1 MIPTTG
7 SVYFDGVDIST
18 INLEA
23 LRNNITII
31 PQQPELMS
39 GTLRQNLDPFEEHD
53 DATLNACLRSA
64 GLFNLQSED
73 DEDKIGLD
81 TTVSSGGTN
90 FSLGQRQ
97 IIALARAMA
106 RRSKVYLLDEATASV
121 DYKTD
126 TAIQEV
132 IATEFEDMTLI
143 IVAHRLQ
150 TIMTADKIL
159 VLDAGKVVEFDTP
172 RALLAK
178 DGTFKALVDGSGD
191 KDLLYE
197 MASRKGKEVSK

>member
-7 SVYFDGVDIST
+7 KVFFDGIDIAS
-18 INLEA
+18 INLDV

-31 PQQPELMS
+31 PQQPELIS
-39 GTLRQNLDPFEEHD
+39 GTLRQNLDPFGEHD

-64 GLFNLQSED
+64 GLFDLQTED

-81 TTVSSGGTN
+81 SSVVSGGTN

-97 IIALARAMA
+97 IIALARAMV

-126 TAIQEV
+126 AAIQEV
-132 IATEFEDMTLI
+132 IATEFNEMTLI

-172 RALLAK
+172 QALLAK
-178 DGTFKALVDGSGD
+178 EGAFKALVDGSGD
-191 KDLLYE
+191 RDLLYE
-197 MASRKGKEVSK
+197 MTKRRVESSSS